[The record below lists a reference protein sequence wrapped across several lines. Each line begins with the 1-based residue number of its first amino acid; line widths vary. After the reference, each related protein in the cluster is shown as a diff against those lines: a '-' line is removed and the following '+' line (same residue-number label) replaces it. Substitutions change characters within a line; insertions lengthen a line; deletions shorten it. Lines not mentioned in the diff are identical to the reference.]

1 MRTFERHSG
10 ADYWFNS
17 RRSLIPNFVNLKTA
31 AVLFSFLAPLSAGTL
46 SAADL
51 HPIIEIETGYF
62 FGGSENGKW
71 IKADQAAKSTGKK
84 TTYQVYSLTKQAGQI
99 TAGKP
104 KSVDEPCPDT
114 LMVSLSSKPKDGVIG
129 LAATWNALPR

>member
-1 MRTFERHSG
+1 M
-10 ADYWFNS
+10 
-17 RRSLIPNFVNLKTA
+17 NLKTA
-31 AVLFSFLAPLSAGTL
+31 AVVFGFLAPLSAGTV

-114 LMVSLSSKPKDGVIG
+114 LTVSLSSKPKDGVIG
-129 LAATWNALPR
+129 LAAHGMRCRGSP